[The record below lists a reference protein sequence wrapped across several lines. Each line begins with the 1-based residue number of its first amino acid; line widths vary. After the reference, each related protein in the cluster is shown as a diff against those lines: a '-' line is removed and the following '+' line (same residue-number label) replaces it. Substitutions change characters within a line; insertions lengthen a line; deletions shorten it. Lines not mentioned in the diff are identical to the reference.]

1 MDHFGKWEVTRE
13 LGEGGQG
20 KVYLVHDA
28 DKHGALQEDLLQ
40 LGKWIGIL
48 ASAQPSEAQIQT
60 GERLITL
67 LSHLI
72 APAKESELGALKK
85 LHIRPDEP
93 GYAKA
98 KDRLQREVDALSVI
112 EHPNILKSLTRI

>member
-1 MDHFGKWEVTRE
+1 MERFAKWEVSRE

-28 DKHGALQEDLLQ
+28 DKHGAL
-40 LGKWIGIL
+40 
-48 ASAQPSEAQIQT
+48 
-60 GERLITL
+60 
-67 LSHLI
+67 
-72 APAKESELGALKK
+72 KK

-98 KDRLQREVDALSVI
+98 KDRLGREVEALSMI
-112 EHPNILKSLTRI
+112 THPNILKILDNDLMDAWFVGEYHAAGPLWTGLGRSRNRFLW